1 MRQYFQFLK
10 IERYTLFAVLIFHV
24 LTDIWLN
31 FQPTKTY
38 DMSNWRKFHDDSA
51 DPDRFDLAT
60 LERELQPRKPVHF
73 YFTHPLI
80 VLIRKLIHDPFASLK
95 LLESF

>member
-1 MRQYFQFLK
+1 MRQYFQCLK
-10 IERYTLFAVLIFHV
+10 IQRYTLFAVLIFHV

-73 YFTHPLI
+73 YFTHPL
-80 VLIRKLIHDPFASLK
+80 VPASHK
-95 LLESF
+95 PSEVG